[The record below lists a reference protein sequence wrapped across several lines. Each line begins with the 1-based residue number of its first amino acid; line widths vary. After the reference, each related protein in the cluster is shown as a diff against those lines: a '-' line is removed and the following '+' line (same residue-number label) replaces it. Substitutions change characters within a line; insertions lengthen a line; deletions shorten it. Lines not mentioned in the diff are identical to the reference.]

1 MLLPAI
7 HTVSVAPARHLPA
20 CEHITRQG
28 LWHESPL
35 LCVLQQCQVHVRW
48 LLARYLLLAPDGR
61 DEQAAP
67 RHHVARRLCAEVS
80 AEIDAEEAVF
90 DASLDEVR
98 RPLTAAASGTHRFRV
113 RDMLDPVS
121 DIRPGSTLFDARVLA
136 LGTSFE
142 RHLHHT
148 MLQAAPVA
156 WRAEGASLGVAL
168 RDRRESILK
177 RIAGAD

>member
-7 HTVSVAPARHLPA
+7 HTLSVAPARHLLA
-20 CEHITRQG
+20 CEHITRQA

-35 LCVLQQCQVHVRW
+35 LSVLQQCQVHVRW
-48 LLARYLLLAPDGR
+48 LLARYLLLAPDRR
-61 DEQAAP
+61 DSQAAP
-67 RHHVARRLCAEVS
+67 RQGVARRLCAEVS

-90 DASLDEVR
+90 DSSLDEAR
-98 RPLTAAASGTHRFRV
+98 RSVTAAEAGTRRFLV
-113 RDMLDPVS
+113 RGMLDRVS
-121 DIRPGSTLFDARVLA
+121 DIRPGTALFDARVLA
-136 LGTSFE
+136 LGRAFE

-177 RIAGAD
+177 RIANAD